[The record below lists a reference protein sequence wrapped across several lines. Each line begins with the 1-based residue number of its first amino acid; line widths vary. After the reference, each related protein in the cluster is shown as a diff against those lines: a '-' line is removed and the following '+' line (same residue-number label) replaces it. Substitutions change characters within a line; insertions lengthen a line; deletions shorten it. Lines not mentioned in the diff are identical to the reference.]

1 MRLAIPFCAALLA
14 AVPAIAREGNPIAGV
29 GVSVETDNA
38 GITVVRYNNP
48 NEARAACVA
57 ARGTWSNTSRRGLRC
72 TNPRMP
78 LRGFIRPAMLPD
90 PAERN

>member
-1 MRLAIPFCAALLA
+1 MRIAITFCAALLA
-14 AVPAIAREGNPIAGV
+14 ATPALAREGNPLGGI
-29 GVSVETDNA
+29 GVSVEQSGA
-38 GITVVRYNNP
+38 GITVVRYNNA
-48 NEARAACVA
+48 NDARAACMA

-72 TNPRMP
+72 SNPRAP